1 MSTMP
6 AMKEFRTETTPEG
19 ILHLIFDMPGRSM
32 NVFSNAAIHEI
43 DAFATWLKTSTVRGV
58 VIRSGKTSAFCA
70 GADLGELGEAY
81 DMIVAARPAER
92 KRIARDHFAP
102 IGRAFRKLETA
113 GKPVAAAI
121 DGLALGGGCEFAMG
135 CHYRVLTDT
144 PRTALGLPESLVG
157 LLPGGGGT
165 QRMPRL
171 VGLER
176 SLPILLEGARLSPQ
190 EALEAG
196 AADEVVAAGG
206 EVATAERWVLGATVP
221 AQPWDRPDWHA
232 PDVQAVSEALGQT
245 RARILAETGGHYP
258 APLAILDCI
267 EQGLPAAIDDALGS
281 EIDIF
286 ADLIKRPEPRNMI
299 RSLFIGRQ
307 DYDKRRKAD
316 ALPGALASFVAD
328 VRAAVESA
336 DAGLGDMRPE
346 ALRFAGF
353 TAEGSYPADPAE
365 IAGREVPW
373 FEKPGSPMEEAAL
386 KIVAATAGVARAYG
400 SAFAESER
408 ALADFA
414 AVTQAG
420 FPSYLGGPFA
430 VLEQ

>member
-6 AMKEFRTETTPEG
+6 AMKEFHTETTQDG
-19 ILHLIFDMPGRSM
+19 VLHLIFDMPGRSM

-43 DAFATWLKTSTVRGV
+43 DAFATWLKTSAVRGV
-58 VIRSGKTSAFCA
+58 VVRSGKTSAFCA

-81 DMIVAARPAER
+81 DMIVAAPPAER
-92 KRIARDHFAP
+92 KRIARNHFAP

-190 EALEAG
+190 EALAAG
-196 AADEVVAAGG
+196 AADEVVAAG
-206 EVATAERWVLGATVP
+206 EEIAAAERWVRAATAP
-221 AQPWDRPDWHA
+221 TQPWDRPDWQA
-232 PDVQAVSEALGQT
+232 PDAHAVSGAVART

-267 EQGLPAAIDDALGS
+267 ERGLPAAIDDALAS

-299 RSLFIGRQ
+299 RTLFIGRQ
-307 DYDKRRKAD
+307 EYDKRRKAE
-316 ALPGALASFVAD
+316 ALPRGLDSFVAD
-328 VRAAVESA
+328 VRVAVESA
-336 DAGLGDMRPE
+336 AAGLGSTGGQ

-353 TAEGSYPADPAE
+353 TAEGPYPADPAE
-365 IAGREVPW
+365 IAGRDVPW
-373 FEKPGSPMEEAAL
+373 FEEPQSPIEEAAQR
-386 KIVAATAGVARAYG
+386 IVAVTTGVARKHG
-400 SAFAESER
+400 SAFAEGER
-408 ALADFA
+408 GLADYA

-430 VLEQ
+430 VLAR